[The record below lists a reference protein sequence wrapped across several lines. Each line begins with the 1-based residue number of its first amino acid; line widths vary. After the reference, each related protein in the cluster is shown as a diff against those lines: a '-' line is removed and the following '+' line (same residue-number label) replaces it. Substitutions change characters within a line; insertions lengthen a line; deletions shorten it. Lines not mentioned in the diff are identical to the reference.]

1 MPTATEA
8 IKSREAEHRKQAF
21 EYGIESFLN
30 QWKPQ
35 DRYEASQFEA
45 QLHSLVRQIYIDAQA
60 PILDRFTKL
69 AMSMPM
75 PISMIG
81 PNN

>member
-1 MPTATEA
+1 MQTATEA
-8 IKSREAEHRKQAF
+8 IKNREDANRRMAF
-21 EYGIESFLN
+21 EYQIEQFLN

-45 QLHSLVRQIYIDAQA
+45 QLHSLVRQIYTDAQA

-69 AMSMPM
+69 AMSIPM
-75 PISMIG
+75 PSFIS
-81 PNN
+81 PNT

>member
-1 MPTATEA
+1 VTTATEA
-8 IKSREAEHRKQAF
+8 IKSREGERRKMAF

-45 QLHSLVRQIYIDAQA
+45 QLHSLVRQIYADAQE

-69 AMSMPM
+69 AMSIPV
-75 PISMIG
+75 PFAMIDKV
-81 PNN
+81 

>member
-1 MPTATEA
+1 MTTATEA
-8 IKSREAEHRKQAF
+8 IKTREDARRKMAF
-21 EYGIESFLN
+21 EYQIESFLN

-45 QLHSLVRQIYIDAQA
+45 QLNSLVRQIYVDAQQ

-69 AMSMPM
+69 AMSVPM
-75 PISMIG
+75 PSFIG
-81 PNN
+81 PNT

>member
-1 MPTATEA
+1 MTTATKA
-8 IKSREAEHRKQAF
+8 IKSREGEHRKMAF

-35 DRYEASQFEA
+35 DRREASQFEA

-60 PILDRFTKL
+60 PILDRFTQL
-69 AMSMPM
+69 AMLIPT
-75 PISMIG
+75 PFAMIDKG
-81 PNN
+81 